1 MTTTTLTELQQI
13 ANKAFNY
20 INRLNGE
27 STGFE
32 IEYAGYLVFFNYEA
46 EIGEDPGD
54 RWTAPSWWIECEN
67 IEVVEAWDADGNECS
82 EIARAVADALNEMMN

>member
-1 MTTTTLTELQQI
+1 MITAI
-13 ANKAFNY
+13 ARKALDH
-20 INRLNGE
+20 ITRLNGE
-27 STGFE
+27 NTGFE

-67 IEVVEAWDADGNECS
+67 IEIIEAWDADGNECP
-82 EIARAVADALNEMMN
+82 EIARAVADALDEMMN